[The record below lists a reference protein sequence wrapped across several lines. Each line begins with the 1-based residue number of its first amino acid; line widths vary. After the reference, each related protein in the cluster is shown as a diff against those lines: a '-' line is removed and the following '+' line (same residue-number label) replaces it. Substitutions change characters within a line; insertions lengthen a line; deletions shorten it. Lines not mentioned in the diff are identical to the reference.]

1 MSLRAAPFTAVV
13 LLVAAC
19 TPDRPAAP
27 RLEASNVATAARVAS
42 VVDVSRDTT
51 AQNETPLAFNP
62 TNPANLLTG
71 ANDWNFNDCCAYNA
85 ALDGAKTWTATL
97 PDGVIPRLTRFSNDP
112 RVPAHAVYGRAG
124 DPCSTVEPDGAAEFG
139 C

>member
-1 MSLRAAPFTAVV
+1 MIRRPPRSTLFPYTTLFRS
-13 LLVAAC
+13 

-27 RLEASNVATAARVAS
+27 RLEASNVATAALVAS

-71 ANDWNFNDCCAYNA
+71 ANDWNFNDGCAYNA
-85 ALDGAKTWTATL
+85 SLDGGKTWTATL
-97 PDGVIPRLTRFSNDP
+97 PNGFIQGLTRFTNDP
-112 RVPAHAVYGRAG
+112 SVPGTGFY
-124 DPCSTVEPDGAAEFG
+124 DAA
-139 C
+139 